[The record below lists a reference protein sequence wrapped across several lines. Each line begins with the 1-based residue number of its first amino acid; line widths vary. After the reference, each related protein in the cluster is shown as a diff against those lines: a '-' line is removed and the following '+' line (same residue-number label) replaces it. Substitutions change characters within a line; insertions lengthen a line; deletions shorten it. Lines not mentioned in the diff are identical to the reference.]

1 MKYSF
6 IFLSIIELF
15 FSTLFK
21 SIFISFEERVTIK
34 VKGPGTVQ
42 ILSQEFT
49 SLPDKIC
56 DSEENLIAQR
66 QSQISITEEEKVII
80 MKWNNRLTNSLVKMF
95 KGLENIIEIDL
106 SKFDSSDIK
115 YMNDMFNGC
124 VILKR

>member
-15 FSTLFK
+15 CCSLFK

-42 ILSQEFT
+42 ILSPEFT

-56 DSEENLIAQR
+56 DSEENL
-66 QSQISITEEEKVII
+66 
-80 MKWNNRLTNSLVKMF
+80 
-95 KGLENIIEIDL
+95 
-106 SKFDSSDIK
+106 
-115 YMNDMFNGC
+115 
-124 VILKR
+124 LK